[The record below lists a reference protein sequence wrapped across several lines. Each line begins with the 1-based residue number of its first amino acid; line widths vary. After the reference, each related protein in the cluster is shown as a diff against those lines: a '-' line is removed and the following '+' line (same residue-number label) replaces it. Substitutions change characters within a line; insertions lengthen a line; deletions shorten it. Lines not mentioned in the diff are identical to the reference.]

1 MLSMNTRQQIETQLS
16 AKVAEGWNMKDT
28 KHIRINGKHAM
39 VSPANDEDKR
49 RYIAPG
55 NWIYPGVYV
64 TEFNNNLYRVVL

>member
-1 MLSMNTRQQIETQLS
+1 MQQIILDQLS

-28 KHIRINGKHAM
+28 KHIRINGARAM

-49 RYIAPG
+49 RYVAPG

-64 TEFNNNLYRVVL
+64 MKFNNNLYRIVL